1 MMFCRRPM
9 WAAVLLLT
17 LAVVAVSAGPP
28 VSVVLRNGQ
37 RFSGILVAQRTD
49 RVWVEINNRQYS
61 WSQDEIAVIEFV
73 PGGAN
78 RRELS
83 ALSSVPGQFDGGP
96 AAAVVLQ
103 DGQMITGRFGGILDD
118 GRVVALS
125 TSRGNRANVST
136 SNIARLYLDPAV
148 ARNLYASNAAVDSF
162 PQVVRPEVNTAL
174 PVGSFNVDARED
186 WTPTNVFV
194 RRGERIWFQASG
206 QVHWGSDRTEVA
218 GPEGANIQAS
228 ARRNYPL
235 PEWGVGALVG
245 RVGDSR
251 PFGIGASSDPI
262 VMPADGELYLGVND
276 DHRDD
281 NGGSFTVRITQDNR
295 NLNRP
300 GAVPRGGAY
309 GQSQFDFASAT
320 SVRIDARQGWAPTNV
335 QVRRGE
341 RVAFQA
347 TGQIAWGRGGN
358 QVAGPAG
365 AEVDASVR
373 RNYPVPSAGVGAV
386 VGRIDNG
393 PAFFVGTGTEP
404 IVMPADGQ
412 LYLGIN
418 DTGRGDN
425 SGSFTVR
432 IARDNRNLYQQG
444 AVPRGG
450 GYGQSQVDF
459 AGATSVRVDARQAWT
474 PTNVQV
480 RQSERIAFQ
489 ATGQMA
495 WGRGGTQVAGPD
507 GAEMEASVRR
517 NYPVPSAGVGALV
530 GRINNG
536 QAFFVGTGTEPIVMP
551 ADGQLYLGVNDTAR
565 DDNSGFFVVRIA
577 RVRR

>member
-1 MMFCRRPM
+1 MVLCRRPM
-9 WAAVLLLT
+9 SAVVLLLT
-17 LAVVAVSAGPP
+17 LAVAAVSAGPP

-37 RFSGILVAQRTD
+37 RFSGILVAQRAD
-49 RVWVEINNRQYS
+49 RISVEINNRQYS

-73 PGGAN
+73 PGAAN

-83 ALSSVPGQFDGGP
+83 ALSSVPSRFDGGP

-125 TSRGNRANVST
+125 TGGRNRANVST

-162 PQVVRPEVNTAL
+162 PRVVRPGVNPAQ
-174 PVGSFNVDARED
+174 PVGSFNVDAREA

-194 RRGERIWFQASG
+194 RRGERISFQVSG
-206 QVHWGSDRTEVA
+206 QVRWGSDRTQVA
-218 GPEGANIQAS
+218 GPEGADIQAS
-228 ARRNYPL
+228 ARRDYPL

-245 RVGDSR
+245 RVGNSR
-251 PFGIGASSDPI
+251 PFGIGTSSDPI

-276 DHRDD
+276 DQRGD

-300 GAVPRGGAY
+300 GAVPRGGGY
-309 GQSQFDFASAT
+309 GQSQVDFAGAM
-320 SVRIDARQGWAPTNV
+320 SVRIDARQAWTPTNV
-335 QVRRGE
+335 QVRQGE

-347 TGQIAWGRGGN
+347 TGQIAWGRGGT
-358 QVAGPAG
+358 QVAGPDG
-365 AEVDASVR
+365 AEMEASVR
-373 RNYPVPSAGVGAV
+373 RDYPVPSAGVGAL

-418 DTGRGDN
+418 DTGRSDN
-425 SGSFTVR
+425 SGSYAVR
-432 IARDNRNLYQQG
+432 IAR
-444 AVPRGG
+444 ARG
-450 GYGQSQVDF
+450 
-459 AGATSVRVDARQAWT
+459 R
-474 PTNVQV
+474 
-480 RQSERIAFQ
+480 
-489 ATGQMA
+489 
-495 WGRGGTQVAGPD
+495 
-507 GAEMEASVRR
+507 
-517 NYPVPSAGVGALV
+517 
-530 GRINNG
+530 
-536 QAFFVGTGTEPIVMP
+536 
-551 ADGQLYLGVNDTAR
+551 
-565 DDNSGFFVVRIA
+565 
-577 RVRR
+577 